1 MPKTRRASTG
11 CPRRPVQGRE
21 QAIEDLLF
29 AYPYLLEPVFE
40 RLQRQV
46 WLNPASRLD
55 LLFESAQELVVIEI
69 KRGPC
74 GTAEVRQLE
83 RYLHSL
89 AQRGKPV
96 RGILVGASITA
107 VATRHCEES
116 LFAIAFRQTGVDV
129 PTRVVVC
136 RECRRARCASQTR
149 CARDGSRE
157 TLVLA

>member
-1 MPKTRRASTG
+1 MAQG
-11 CPRRPVQGRE
+11 CE

-29 AYPYLLEPVFE
+29 AYPYLLEPAFE

-69 KRGPC
+69 KHGKC
-74 GTAEVRQLE
+74 GVQEARQLE

-89 AQRGKPV
+89 ADRSKPL

-107 VATRHCEES
+107 AATHHCQHS
-116 LFAIAFRQTGVDV
+116 PFALVFRQTGVDV
-129 PTRVVVC
+129 PTRVVIC
-136 RECRRARCASQTR
+136 RECRRARPATQAR
-149 CARDGSRE
+149 CLRDGSRDVLL
-157 TLVLA
+157 LV